1 MRANRIK
8 LNPRA
13 IKVDF
18 PDDDSFSVDLADG
31 RTITVPIAWFPRLL
45 MADKKQREH
54 VKIGASGEILR
65 WPDVDED
72 ISVPGLLS
80 TTEIFVLPDGD
91 LRIKNDANIKSHSFS
106 S

>member
-1 MRANRIK
+1 MKANRIE

-13 IKVDF
+13 IKVTF

-31 RTITVPIAWFPRLL
+31 RTITVPLAWFPRLL
-45 MADKKQREH
+45 KANIIQRQN
-54 VKIGASGEILR
+54 VKLNASGEILH

-80 TTEIFVLPDGD
+80 TKEIFVLPDGD
-91 LRIKNDANIKSHSFS
+91 LRVKPNSDLNQTLVR
-106 S
+106 